1 MKSSFGIGAHYRASA
16 CARKVSVYSAEWN
29 VIHHTWEHL
38 FCCWYNY
45 NLSSLLLTLLGPIVS
60 FFFLFYYLLVPKKAE
75 SDFMRLF
82 YIPLVFSSTVAC
94 IMFYCNYLCT
104 GVCPSEYNATRSRY
118 FFLQNKWVGFYQ
130 MYAQKHTHIWFNALS
145 SLQGSGEENWM
156 K

>member
-29 VIHHTWEHL
+29 VIHHTLEHL

-75 SDFMRLF
+75 SDFMTLF

-94 IMFYCNYLCT
+94 FMLYCNYLCT

-118 FFLQNKWVGFYQ
+118 FFFKTSGWVFTKC
-130 MYAQKHTHIWFNALS
+130 MHKKHTQYGS
-145 SLQGSGEENWM
+145 MSLQGSGEENWM